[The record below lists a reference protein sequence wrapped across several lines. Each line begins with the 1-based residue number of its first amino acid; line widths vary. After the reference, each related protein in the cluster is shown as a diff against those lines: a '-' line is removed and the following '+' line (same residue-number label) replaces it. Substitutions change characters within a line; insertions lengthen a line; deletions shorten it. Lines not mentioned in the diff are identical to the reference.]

1 MPRKKAT
8 KAKKTK
14 APKRSVPVQGSS
26 ELLTPSQVASMIG
39 TTPRTL
45 ARWAVAC
52 SHALSSTASVKGKKR
67 FFSSYDV
74 QQLQQL
80 ADLIKLR
87 GLTIQAAASSLTV
100 IEDVDEEEV
109 QGSALVLSTEAA
121 GQVATVVE
129 RTQNMV
135 NEINRLRDV
144 TALQQAEIAELRELV
159 NSLVSHESKPALE
172 RLVSKYRKPDTTTA
186 ENKFRITGADG
197 FVEVPNYH
205 SPPIVEELP
214 EEEDKGGE

>member
-1 MPRKKAT
+1 MPRKQA
-8 KAKKTK
+8 AKK
-14 APKRSVPVQGSS
+14 ALKRSVPVEGSS

-52 SHALSSTASVKGKKR
+52 AHALSPTARVIGKKR

-80 ADLIKLR
+80 ADLIKIQ
-87 GLTIQAAASSLTV
+87 GLTIEAAAQSLTV

-109 QGSALVLSTEAA
+109 QNSALVLSTEAA

-144 TALQQAEIAELRELV
+144 TTIQQAEIAELRELV
-159 NSLVSHESKPALE
+159 NSLVSHESKPAFE
-172 RLVSKYRKPDTTTA
+172 RLVSKYRKPDTTPS
-186 ENKFRITGADG
+186 ENVFRITGTDG
-197 FVEVPNYH
+197 VVEVPSYH

-214 EEEDKGGE
+214 PEEDKEDNTKE

>member
-14 APKRSVPVQGSS
+14 APKRSVPLEGSS
-26 ELLTPSQVASMIG
+26 ELLTPSQVAGMIG

-52 SHALSSTASVKGKKR
+52 THALSPTASVKGKKR

-80 ADLIKLR
+80 ADLIKIQ
-87 GLTIQAAASSLTV
+87 GLTIEAASTSLTV
-100 IEDVDEEEV
+100 IEDVDVEEV
-109 QGSALVLSTEAA
+109 QNTALVLSTEAA

-135 NEINRLRDV
+135 NELNRLRDV
-144 TALQQAEIAELRELV
+144 TTIQQAEIAELRELV
-159 NSLVSHESKPALE
+159 NSLVSHESKPAFE

-186 ENKFRITGADG
+186 ENKFRITGTDG
-197 FVEVPNYH
+197 LVEVPNYH
-205 SPPIVEELP
+205 SSPIVEELP
-214 EEEDKGGE
+214 EEDNTE